1 MAEVVDTAAEIP
13 QLSMMETTDMV
24 LRSDAW
30 GFKWLYAC
38 QNIQSTQILGLA
50 MEYTAMEFK
59 PQYALK
65 SLQTEPVSIPVV
77 QLLTWF

>member
-13 QLSMMETTDMV
+13 QLSMMETTDKV
-24 LRSDAW
+24 LRSDAR

-50 MEYTAMEFK
+50 MEYYTQQWNLNHSMHCGLYS
-59 PQYALK
+59 QNQ
-65 SLQTEPVSIPVV
+65 SLYQ
-77 QLLTWF
+77 